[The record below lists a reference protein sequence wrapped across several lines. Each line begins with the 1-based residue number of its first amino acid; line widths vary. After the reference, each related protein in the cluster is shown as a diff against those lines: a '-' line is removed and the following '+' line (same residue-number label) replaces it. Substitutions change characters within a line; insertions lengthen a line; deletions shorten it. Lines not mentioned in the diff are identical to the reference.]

1 MIAECCENLFLY
13 NSKTEISMN
22 NNMTFIALQF
32 FPTKGSAGSAK
43 SQYNS
48 PKWKAA
54 GDRYKRSFSSRVPQ
68 SSWWPWIPGT
78 PLRSPVWHP
87 HVLPGAGAQCCLADN
102 HHSHRSTRH
111 GFSRNQQV
119 LAADLRSLIRC
130 DMRWC
135 SWVWM
140 SLLLNVLA
148 GTQN

>member
-22 NNMTFIALQF
+22 NNMTFIAFQF

-54 GDRYKRSFSSRVPQ
+54 GDSYKCSFSSRVSQ

-87 HVLPGAGAQCCLADN
+87 HVLPGAGAQCCLADK
-102 HHSHRSTRH
+102 TTITPIVLQDM
-111 GFSRNQQV
+111 GFLGNSKFLLQAREV
-119 LAADLRSLIRC
+119 WWDVAWGGAAGSECLC
-130 DMRWC
+130 Y
-135 SWVWM
+135 WM
-140 SLLLNVLA
+140 Y
-148 GTQN
+148 